1 MRAARG
7 RREDGD
13 GVQRQE
19 RRDEP
24 TSPGVGHG
32 GGRAR
37 ARVSGTRRGEE
48 DLTRGDEVAEKIICL
63 KSRASPASKN
73 HRSDRRGEEPPPPQ
87 FLPLPLVLALLGGFR
102 APPRFVPM
110 ASPYP
115 PPRVFVFDDRRGAS
129 EGDELDKLLGIFPAS
144 TSRDAAA
151 ADVGLVQGVAG
162 FMAPFQD
169 AVDSPDAAG
178 DDEPPPGGRRGGIG
192 GSQPPPPH
200 RAAPAPDAPHAR
212 SKDRVPH
219 VRAARLVRARVTL
232 ARRAPLR
239 GSRRRPPRPPRAPAR
254 GLRLRERHRRRS
266 ARGGRLGR
274 RRARA
279 LAPYVADLGA
289 RLRPRGGPGWGAGH
303 GALRSEAL
311 ALNPATPAFADPPSL
326 AGVSEARGGERERLA
341 FAPLSEARDREA
353 DREVALAVAACA
365 EVSEAYDRD
374 ADADEGSRARPPRAL
389 IRGAAVLA
397 DDRVVWA
404 TTDLRAALGRARR
417 SERSDFFV
425 PESEARA
432 ASESPSSLDEK
443 EAAFDARRSASET
456 AAFARY
462 AVRCLAP
469 GTDARHTRAFAEAV
483 RAEADEAT
491 RRLDEWVRDARR
503 AGGGAEGGDA
513 EVRARVR
520 ARPPPFMASEWTD
533 EADPNPNNPNP
544 NDPNPNPNDPNSDP
558 TTRPPPPSPPPP
570 SPPPPSP
577 PPVRVV
583 RRSARAR
590 VGASRADPDPSAAAD
605 PSASRVAVWTTTGVG
620 GDRRLAVAALAA
632 WRAEDADA
640 AGREGPEGGGS
651 VTLALLLANAPPD
664 DLHDDLHHDDDDAG
678 SLGGRSNRSSHPR
691 VGDSLDAA
699 LEAAARDPM
708 AALRASLFGGAS
720 SGARARAGSLRGA
733 SEPRGL
739 APRRELR
746 RRRERLSVGVRVR
759 GLRGLRFGRRFRRR
773 RGGGGEYEYE

>member
-1 MRAARG
+1 MKLAERSFSSQIAREPSLEKPSFRPTRG
-7 RREDGD
+7 RAPPLPSSSLSHSSSRFSG
-13 GVQRQE
+13 GSAPPPASSRW
-19 RRDEP
+19 RRRTP
-24 TSPGVGHG
+24 PLACSCSTTAAAPPRATSSTSSWASSPPRR
-32 GGRAR
+32 RATPR
-37 ARVSGTRRGEE
+37 PRTWAS
-48 DLTRGDEVAEKIICL
+48 C
-63 KSRASPASKN
+63 RASPGSWRRFKTRWTPPTPRATTSLPPGAVAVASAAPSRPPPTAPLP
-73 HRSDRRGEEPPPPQ
+73 HQTLRTRDRRIACRMCEPHVW
-87 FLPLPLVLALLGGFR
+87 FALALH
-102 APPRFVPM
+102 
-110 ASPYP
+110 S
-115 PPRVFVFDDRRGAS
+115 
-129 EGDELDKLLGIFPAS
+129 
-144 TSRDAAA
+144 
-151 ADVGLVQGVAG
+151 
-162 FMAPFQD
+162 
-169 AVDSPDAAG
+169 
-178 DDEPPPGGRRGGIG
+178 
-192 GSQPPPPH
+192 
-200 RAAPAPDAPHAR
+200 RAAPPSAVRDGALHALLERLHADFVFANGTVAALLAADA
-212 SKDRVPH
+212 SGG
-219 VRAARLVRARVTL
+219 AARD
-232 ARRAPLR
+232 
-239 GSRRRPPRPPRAPAR
+239 
-254 GLRLRERHRRRS
+254 
-266 ARGGRLGR
+266 
-274 RRARA
+274 A

-605 PSASRVAVWTTTGVG
+605 PSASRVAVWTTTGSAAIVG
-620 GDRRLAVAALAA
+620 SPSRRS
-632 WRAEDADA
+632 R
-640 AGREGPEGGGS
+640 R
-651 VTLALLLANAPPD
+651 
-664 DLHDDLHHDDDDAG
+664 
-678 SLGGRSNRSSHPR
+678 
-691 VGDSLDAA
+691 
-699 LEAAARDPM
+699 
-708 AALRASLFGGAS
+708 
-720 SGARARAGSLRGA
+720 GARKTRTRRVARA
-733 SEPRGL
+733 PREAG
-739 APRRELR
+739 P
-746 RRRERLSVGVRVR
+746 
-759 GLRGLRFGRRFRRR
+759 
-773 RGGGGEYEYE
+773 